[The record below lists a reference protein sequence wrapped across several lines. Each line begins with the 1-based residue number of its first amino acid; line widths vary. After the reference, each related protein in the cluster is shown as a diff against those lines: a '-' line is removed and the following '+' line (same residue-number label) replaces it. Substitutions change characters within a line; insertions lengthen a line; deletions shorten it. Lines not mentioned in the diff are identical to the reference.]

1 MRHSLI
7 KQYISALLF
16 EMSTRYK
23 RETGESLPR
32 WQERLKKYEDM
43 GDCFIHFS
51 HFNKFGLN
59 PQNRYNTPTGFYAY
73 PLNTLYMQDFGADR
87 PYMII
92 FKIKDMSSTLVLQD
106 YTNDQLDNDLEK
118 MAQMYPKQAAMILDA
133 KNSEGSPGATLW
145 ETISEVITSKQR
157 AFEITKGNVDNPA
170 YLDGNNPKGH
180 SSIAKREAIY
190 GFMSNYGSKDEA
202 ISAAKD
208 LNDLKSGFASAL
220 AGPKLW
226 DRYLK
231 HIKGKRDETK
241 FVDYLKDRL
250 VKSIIALPWDGG
262 DIGEM
267 KRSSQHVVN
276 ELSSEKTKIFRAL
289 GYTGVVD
296 GLVGAG
302 EGIIHPNEPTQA
314 VFFDLSSLQHLETIE
329 KTPSMDSTNPE
340 MLTKVPGSGKD
351 FSSSS
356 FSGKHL
362 RLARNISS
370 TFKESDFSNAHIEES
385 VFDRSNAQ
393 GSNFSNATFSMN
405 SFKNV
410 NFEGSNFR
418 NATFRPGNILN
429 GSTLSRCNLDGSQ
442 FIDSALMSANFQN
455 SSLVDSEHKYS
466 NFKDSNFAGAD
477 FNGSH
482 FRDCTFT
489 GSDFNGANFFDATFE
504 FCIFTGVDFEKIQKL
519 DKATFRGCNI
529 PMKYAMNG
537 DKVDLSITPEE
548 RKKRLRP
555 SPLTVQDP
563 N

>member
-7 KQYISALLF
+7 KQYISALLV
-16 EMSTRYK
+16 EMSNRYK
-23 RETGESLPR
+23 RETGENLPR

-51 HFNKFGLN
+51 YFDKFGLN

-73 PLNTLYMQDFGADR
+73 PLNTIHMQDFGADR

-106 YTNDQLDNDLEK
+106 YTNDQLDSDLEK

-133 KNSEGSPGATLW
+133 KNSEESPGATLW
-145 ETISEVITSKQR
+145 ETINEVITAKQR

-170 YLDGNNPKGH
+170 YLDDNNPKGH

-190 GFMSNYGSKDEA
+190 GFMSNYDSKEEA

-231 HIKGKRDETK
+231 LIKDKRDETK

-250 VKSIIALPWDGG
+250 VKSVIALPWDGG

-267 KRSSQHVVN
+267 KRSSQYVVN

-329 KTPSMDSTNPE
+329 KTPGIDSTNPG

-370 TFKESDFSNAHIEES
+370 IFKESDFSNAYIEES
-385 VFDRSNAQ
+385 IFDRSNAQ

-418 NATFRPGNILN
+418 NATFKPGNVFN
-429 GSTLSRCNLDGSQ
+429 GSTLSKCNLAGSQ
-442 FIDSALMSANFQN
+442 FIDSTLISSNFQN
-455 SSLVDSEHKYS
+455 SSLADSEHKYS
-466 NFKDSNFAGAD
+466 NFKGSNFTGAN

-489 GSDFNGANFFDATFE
+489 ESDFNGANFFDATFE
-504 FCIFTGVDFEKIQKL
+504 FCNFTDVGFESIQNL

-529 PMKYAMNG
+529 PIKYYVTWDNR
-537 DKVDLSITPEE
+537 VDLSVKPEDRPR
-548 RKKRLRP
+548 RK
-555 SPLTVQDP
+555 PLSGT
-563 N
+563 